1 MVAMRIKIVR
11 VNVLVMLHKMIV
23 VYVMV
28 VMQTKIVLVN
38 VLVAPLKMIAVYVMV
53 MVDHARFTV

>member
-1 MVAMRIKIVR
+1 M
-11 VNVLVMLHKMIV
+11 

-28 VMQTKIVLVN
+28 ATLTKIVRVN

-53 MVDHARFTV
+53 MADHARFTV